1 MTNATIILTTD
12 ECPEVNLDNG
22 YVTLKLEGKSST
34 SILSIPYEI
43 AVELAD
49 AINHA
54 CMNRT
59 QEEWEER
66 EFELKAR
73 IEELEEE
80 VEVKLETLE
89 AVRERRKGYVP
100 F

>member
-1 MTNATIILTTD
+1 MSLKIDFTNEDVPVNAELKNGEIELT
-12 ECPEVNLDNG
+12 LDDNK
-22 YVTLKLEGKSST
+22 YPFTLKIDYDKAV
-34 SILSIPYEI
+34 EI
-43 AVELAD
+43 AD
-49 AINHA
+49 MINHA

-66 EFELKAR
+66 EFELRAR

-80 VEVKLETLE
+80 VEVKEETIDLIKHKE
-89 AVRERRKGYVP
+89 NNYIT

>member
-1 MTNATIILTTD
+1 M
-12 ECPEVNLDNG
+12 
-22 YVTLKLEGKSST
+22 
-34 SILSIPYEI
+34 
-43 AVELAD
+43 
-49 AINHA
+49 INHA

-66 EFELKAR
+66 ELELKAR